1 MLSLLRAD
9 PATSEEEHFRLVL
22 VQTEMERAKYV
33 VRSYVRV
40 RLHKVSTSDK
50 EAAGSCVPPRAADI
64 QVEKYAKHLL
74 ATSPHLL
81 SGAERQHAERYAAL
95 LDQHFKSSVL
105 DSLPQWLRGT
115 EDQGNDGTSM
125 VPRPDAKALVLVFC
139 NKDCGEIALENGGSA
154 VLAKGTSHIV
164 QWGEVER
171 WVGLGWAEVL

>member
-1 MLSLLRAD
+1 MLTLLRAD
-9 PATSEEEHFRLVL
+9 PSTSEEEHFRLVL

-40 RLHKVSTSDK
+40 RLHKVSTCGEPS
-50 EAAGSCVPPRAADI
+50 PPTANS

-74 ATSPHLL
+74 TTSSNLL
-81 SGAERQHAERYAAL
+81 SGAERQHAERYSTL
-95 LDQHFKSSVL
+95 IDQHFKSSVL
-105 DSLPQWLRGT
+105 DSLPPWLQGT
-115 EDQGNDGTSM
+115 EDTGNDGTSM
-125 VPRPDAKALVLVFC
+125 VPRPDEKALVLVYC